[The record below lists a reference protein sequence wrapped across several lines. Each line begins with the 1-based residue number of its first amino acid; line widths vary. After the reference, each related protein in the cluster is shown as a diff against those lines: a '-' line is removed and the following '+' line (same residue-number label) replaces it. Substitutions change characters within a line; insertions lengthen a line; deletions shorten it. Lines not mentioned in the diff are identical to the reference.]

1 MIGWILLGLA
11 LVYELY
17 ALVTGRAET
26 ISAAFWRWYSKRPEW
41 LRAVI
46 FWAFVTLFGWLVLH
60 LFAPGI
66 VKGTGIF

>member
-17 ALVTGRAET
+17 ALTGQAET
-26 ISAAFWRWYSKRPEW
+26 ISASFWQWYSKRPEW
-41 LRAVI
+41 LRAAI
-46 FWAFVTLFGWLVLH
+46 FWTFITLFGWLVLH
-60 LFAPGI
+60 FFAPGI

>member
-1 MIGWILLGLA
+1 MIGWILLGMA
-11 LVYELY
+11 LLYELY
-17 ALVTGRAET
+17 AITGRAET

-46 FWAFVTLFGWLVLH
+46 FWVFITGFGWLVLH
-60 LFAPGI
+60 FFAPGV